1 MQLQLCTCLSFSSQW
16 FEVNTEKM
24 KIRKIHSKL
33 CFIFHNSTR
42 EKNVPFYDILVLNAK
57 VTVVS
62 AMTGI
67 TLHETL
73 SFLYKNKF

>member
-1 MQLQLCTCLSFSSQW
+1 MQW
-16 FEVNTEKM
+16 FKVNIEKM
-24 KIRKIHSKL
+24 EKRKKIHSKL
-33 CFIFHNSTR
+33 CFIFHNNTK
-42 EKNVPFYDILVLNAK
+42 EKKVPFCGILVLNAK

-62 AMTGI
+62 AMTGV